1 MKYSSII
8 YIFSEASNYTCRLCD
23 KSGSKYVSGWIS
35 FILTQIPVDGSG
47 QNIDK
52 LSYNKTNIY

>member
-47 QNIDK
+47 
-52 LSYNKTNIY
+52 